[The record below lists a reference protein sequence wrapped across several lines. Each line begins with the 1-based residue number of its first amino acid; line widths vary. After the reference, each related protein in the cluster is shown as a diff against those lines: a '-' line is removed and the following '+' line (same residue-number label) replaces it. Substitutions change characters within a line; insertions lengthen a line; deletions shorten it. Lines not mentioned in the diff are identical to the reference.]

1 MLLKKF
7 AYRAYASRCP
17 SSTNSKVPFC
27 IIVSTLDRLQLW
39 RPADVFDPFAQNDC
53 HVNQR
58 VSVLCK
64 TNVQKVFCKSDLNRE
79 KNSFWIKIATVFIR
93 KSNRF
98 TSNAVIS
105 KQRFTRWEEI
115 CKRWFAR
122 WCTICTDYQTTD
134 LHRFAKEKNEIY
146 KSHYCG
152 PIIDFFDSNSSTYKI
167 YTFVKLPKWYLLVRF
182 LDL

>member
-1 MLLKKF
+1 MLFKKL
-7 AYRAYASRCP
+7 ACRVYASRCP

-39 RPADVFDPFAQNDC
+39 RLADFFDPFAQNDC

-58 VSVLCK
+58 AAVLRK
-64 TNVQKVFCKSDLNRE
+64 GNVQKVFCESALNMG
-79 KNSFWIKIATVFIR
+79 KNIVWIRIATVFIR

-134 LHRFAKEKNEIY
+134 LHRFAKGKNDIY
-146 KSHYCG
+146 KSHYCDLMEF
-152 PIIDFFDSNSSTYKI
+152 I
-167 YTFVKLPKWYLLVRF
+167 KL
-182 LDL
+182 